1 MHYVFKL
8 KEKHMDWTFNI
19 KDFASAFIVLF
30 AIIDVTGSLPIF
42 VDLKNKNK
50 SFSPLKASAF
60 SLLILLIFFFI
71 GEGILRLFN
80 IDVSSFAVAG
90 SLVLFVIACEM
101 TFGVEIFKM
110 DSPGNS
116 ATVIP
121 IVFPLLAGPGAFTA
135 LLSLKAEYSSLV
147 IILALLL
154 NLIIVFIVLRRV
166 HWAEKLIGSGG
177 VYVLRKF
184 FGIILLAI
192 SAKLFMENIT
202 LL

>member
-1 MHYVFKL
+1 MN
-8 KEKHMDWTFNI
+8 WTFDI

-42 VDLKNKNK
+42 MDLKNKNK
-50 SFSPLKASAF
+50 SFSALKASSF
-60 SLLILLIFFFI
+60 SFLILLVFFFV

-80 IDVSSFAVAG
+80 VDVSSFAVAG

-101 TFGVEIFKM
+101 TFGIEIFKM
-110 DSPGNS
+110 DSPSSS
-116 ATVIP
+116 ATMIPVI
-121 IVFPLLAGPGAFTA
+121 FPLLAGPGAFTA
-135 LLSLKAEYSSLV
+135 LLSLKAEYSSMV

-154 NLIIVFIVLRRV
+154 NMVIVFIVLRKV
-166 HWAEKLIGSGG
+166 YLIEKLIGAGG

-192 SAKLFMENIT
+192 SAKLFMGNIT